1 MNFFVL
7 LMAIGHGVML
17 GTGII
22 AIWTWTDEHLDKVR
36 FKKRV
41 HSATLEAIA
50 DEAHKRKEQIEHWHK
65 TKSIRE
71 AADICEFLYEATHQ
85 EEKCSD

>member
-1 MNFFVL
+1 MNIFVI
-7 LMAIGHGVML
+7 LMTIGHSVLL

-36 FKKRV
+36 FKKRI

-50 DEAHKRKEQIEHWHK
+50 DEARKHKEQIERWHK

-71 AADICEFLYEATHQ
+71 ATDICESLYEAMHP
-85 EEKCSD
+85 EAKK